1 MGNTFFPG
9 DISDQQVAILKP
21 NENISLRWLAILRL
35 VVAVYFLGQLAFN
48 LYQVYETFYL
58 YLTNWALASCAFTY
72 PILALGHCL
81 NNDFT
86 KIEEADGKA
95 EKKNNKCFK
104 KLWKPITALY
114 EWSISV
120 QLTVTLAFWCVEI
133 PAMGMRGDFYSLT
146 TISWFGLIYSHIAP
160 VLFCYAEWRFSSIE
174 VAWVRYPFY
183 FLVSLAYLIMMVFS

>member
-9 DISDQQVAILKP
+9 DISVQKNAILKP

-35 VVAVYFLGQLAFN
+35 VVAIYFLGQLAFN

-58 YLTNWALASCAFTY
+58 YLTNWALASCAVTY

-81 NNDFT
+81 NNDFR
-86 KIEEADGKA
+86 KVDEADDKA
-95 EKKNNKCFK
+95 EKKNHKCFK

-133 PAMGMRGDFYSLT
+133 PAMGMRGDFYSHT
-146 TISWFGLIYSHIAP
+146 TSRLIYN
-160 VLFCYAEWRFSSIE
+160 VTT
-174 VAWVRYPFY
+174 
-183 FLVSLAYLIMMVFS
+183 